1 MPKLSF
7 PDNYFNNET
16 RCNFHISG
24 MMKRLWASQMEILY
38 YIDQVCR
45 ENNLKYI
52 MCFGSL
58 LGTVRHKGFIPWDDD
73 IDIAMLR
80 GDYERFLEA
89 INGRLPQFFETQSL
103 LPGAI
108 PPKEMIFNIGNGKR
122 LDTSPQFLD
131 RFHGCPYSTGVDI
144 FVFDRIPDNPEDYAY
159 QDRLIRMLDRIL
171 MLQWKVD
178 DGSIPEDE
186 LREYRAIEKTLGNEL
201 DFSFIE
207 TEPKTTQILRL
218 LDMACSLCEDC
229 GSHRVENREQ
239 MLYYGDRGFKEEHF
253 TDRILVPFEGVM
265 NVPIP
270 KDYEEILK
278 RIFGE
283 YYLPVKY
290 GSQHNYP
297 IYKYQREA
305 LYKAYKERGWKI
317 PEEFLEYDEEGKLI
331 LDPALV

>member
-1 MPKLSF
+1 
-7 PDNYFNNET
+7 
-16 RCNFHISG
+16 
-24 MMKRLWASQMEILY
+24 
-38 YIDQVCR
+38 
-45 ENNLKYI
+45 

-207 TEPKTTQILRL
+207 TEPKTTWCRFADSKQWSAGGYRRY
-218 LDMACSLCEDC
+218 C
-229 GSHRVENREQ
+229 R
-239 MLYYGDRGFKEEHF
+239 
-253 TDRILVPFEGVM
+253 
-265 NVPIP
+265 
-270 KDYEEILK
+270 
-278 RIFGE
+278 
-283 YYLPVKY
+283 
-290 GSQHNYP
+290 
-297 IYKYQREA
+297 
-305 LYKAYKERGWKI
+305 W
-317 PEEFLEYDEEGKLI
+317 
-331 LDPALV
+331 